1 MNSKPIPRHAEM
13 VRKGFDLTAA
23 MDAEINACRDRIS
36 ELEALLAARRQ
47 PDAGVVEETYCLS
60 CRGEGTIWT
69 GIDEAP
75 TTLCRACEGSGYV
88 PKVAPASPV
97 PASVDGERLWE
108 IARQT
113 GLRRHLH
120 GVNATDARALLTEF
134 VSALASK
141 PVEVAPEQRGD
152 STLVKGRA
160 DAVDGDRYRFLR
172 GDTTRRW
179 WALWGF
185 SRKHRDTDAVT
196 AEELDAAI
204 DAAIAEAKKG
214 EQ

>member
-1 MNSKPIPRHAEM
+1 MNSAHFDNCPFCGSKPHVRYIGNEHTKTRAVTVKCSNVECRVERTDKAFHRDHAWLES
-13 VRKGFDLTAA
+13 VAA
-23 MDAEINACRDRIS
+23 EGWN
-36 ELEALLAARRQ
+36 RR
-47 PDAGVVEETYCLS
+47 P
-60 CRGEGTIWT
+60 
-69 GIDEAP
+69 
-75 TTLCRACEGSGYV
+75 V
-88 PKVAPASPV
+88 PK
-97 PASVDGERLWE
+97 
-108 IARQT
+108 
-113 GLRRHLH
+113 
-120 GVNATDARALLTEF
+120 
-134 VSALASK
+134 
-141 PVEVAPEQRGD
+141 EVAPEQRGD